1 MAVYTQ
7 ITREE
12 MIEMLSH
19 YYDPNEWELDTFEPI
34 SEGVSNTNYKI
45 TVKRREFSQISNL

>member
-1 MAVYTQ
+1 MAVYIQ

-12 MIEMLSH
+12 MIEILSH
-19 YYDPNEWELDTFEPI
+19 YYDLNEWELDTFEPI

>member
-1 MAVYTQ
+1 MAVYTK

-12 MIEMLSH
+12 MVELLSH
-19 YYDPNEWELDTFEPI
+19 YYDPNEWELDEFEPI

-45 TVKRREFSQISNL
+45 SVRRKFRYGSAEH